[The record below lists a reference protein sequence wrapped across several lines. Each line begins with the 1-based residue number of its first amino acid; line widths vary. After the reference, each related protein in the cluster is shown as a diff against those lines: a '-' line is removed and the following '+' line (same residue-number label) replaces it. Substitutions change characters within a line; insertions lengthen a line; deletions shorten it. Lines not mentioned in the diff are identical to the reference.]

1 MMYVTFFSAF
11 LLSSISAYYS
21 IIGLTTIFMGAFWP
35 VVMMGIALELAKL
48 VTASWLYQNWRK
60 ASLMLRTYLIT
71 AVVMLV
77 MITSMGIFGFLA
89 KSHIDSTMD
98 NKTNATELETL
109 NAEEQIIN
117 TRLQYLLSRAQ
128 TLSRSE
134 NSEIASN
141 RIEREIKETQKQL
154 SKLNQVK
161 SALLKNENELVAH
174 IGPLFYMAEL
184 FYKDPKNSVDKS
196 VRLVI
201 VAIMFVFDPLAV
213 LLVIAG
219 NMLAVEKR
227 RREHPEEFIDPPPL
241 PPRKVEPV
249 KTVAAPTPPIQAASA
264 ASTST
269 NSSNSSNSSNDSQP
283 NKSGTPAKPVMP
295 ASSVPSASPTPP
307 VNNAI
312 KAPTAAPAP
321 STPPA
326 PNKPAEMTP
335 AQLAEMRQQLASKL
349 MTDKDVIA
357 AFKLFYDRVPNSLE
371 EIAKYKNMSSK
382 QIVEIFYT
390 SPEFLSRAGV
400 ASLILGAAK
409 KMRDLKTK
417 S

>member
-35 VVMMGIALELAKL
+35 IVMMGIALELAKL
-48 VTASWLYQNWRK
+48 VTASWLYQNWRR
-60 ASLMLRTYLIT
+60 ASWMLRSYLIT
-71 AVVMLV
+71 AVVILV

-174 IGPLFYMAEL
+174 IGPLFYMAQL
-184 FYKDPKNSVDKS
+184 FYEDPKGSVDKS

-219 NMLAVEKR
+219 NMLAVDKR
-227 RREHPEEFIDPPPL
+227 KREHPEEFIDPPP
-241 PPRKVEPV
+241 PPPKAQPI
-249 KTVAAPTPPIQAASA
+249 KTVGAPVPPPQAANV

-269 NSSNSSNSSNDSQP
+269 NSQP
-283 NKSGTPAKPVMP
+283 NKTA
-295 ASSVPSASPTPP
+295 PTP
-307 VNNAI
+307 
-312 KAPTAAPAP
+312 
-321 STPPA
+321 S
-326 PNKPAEMTP
+326 KPAELTP
-335 AQLAEMRQQLASKL
+335 AQLAAMKQQMASKL

-357 AFKLFYDRVPNSLE
+357 AFKLFYDRTPSSPE
-371 EIAKYKNMSSK
+371 EIAKYKDMSSK
-382 QIVEIFYT
+382 QMLEIFYT
-390 SPEFLSRAGV
+390 SPEFLSRTGV
-400 ASLILGAAK
+400 ATLILGAAK
-409 KMRDLKTK
+409 KMQDLKNK

>member
-109 NAEEQIIN
+109 NAEEQIIK

-134 NSEIASN
+134 NSELASN

-184 FYKDPKNSVDKS
+184 FYEDPKGSVDKS

-241 PPRKVEPV
+241 PPRKVELI
-249 KTVAAPTPPIQAASA
+249 KTVAAPTPPIQVASA

-269 NSSNSSNSSNDSQP
+269 NSSKDSQP
-283 NKSGTPAKPVMP
+283 NKPVTPSTPAKPAIP
-295 ASSVPSASPTPP
+295 AA
-307 VNNAI
+307 
-312 KAPTAAPAP
+312 AAPAATP
-321 STPPA
+321 TPTAPATATPTSTPPA
-326 PNKPAEMTP
+326 PNKPLEMTT

-357 AFKLFYDRVPNSLE
+357 AFKLFYDRAPNSPE

-382 QIVEIFYT
+382 QILEIFYS

-400 ASLILGAAK
+400 ATLVLGAAK
-409 KMRDLKTK
+409 KMQDLKSK